1 MKLVRTHAE
10 RGYEILR
17 GAGLSAAVSQMAL
30 HHHEAL
36 DGSRYPP
43 GLTAEALSMQNR
55 MFMARDVVESLSS
68 SRLCRASLSAKT
80 IVLRL
85 VTGKGTKYGNDVVD
99 SIVEVP
105 SDAEFILEEQ
115 LPFSYRTRRSKMDT
129 LPISRRA
136 SVW

>member
-1 MKLVRTHAE
+1 
-10 RGYEILR
+10 
-17 GAGLSAAVSQMAL
+17 
-30 HHHEAL
+30 
-36 DGSRYPP
+36 
-43 GLTAEALSMQNR
+43 MQNR

-85 VTGKGTKYGNDVVD
+85 VTGRGTKYGNDVVD